1 MQVGGILDPN
11 KFVTFKDTIKDIYR
25 VKGFKGFYVGLT
37 IGYIKV
43 IPMVAISFL
52 TYERMKEVLEID

>member
-1 MQVGGILDPN
+1 MQVGGILNPN

>member
-1 MQVGGILDPN
+1 MQVGGILEPN